1 MANNG
6 ERVAWCFTNSVLLL
20 VPPTQRCSIKF
31 LLSDQL
37 ASAFELI
44 FSNRE
49 VVAVKKNLS
58 RWVVI
63 QLSSWKICNQN
74 YILPLKSLCWYF
86 CACHVRN
93 ELVSQV
99 NSFQIIWSANPPY
112 LLNTGDCCTWGAKKS
127 PSKWRKRKKNPSD
140 SNQEKGIEHSKIQ
153 GFDTVLLWHAA
164 VEHWRGKSA
173 GLLAKRHLNP
183 INIPKPTQPEGIAHS
198 SEITSYNCLQL

>member
-1 MANNG
+1 MSSYTTFILKNMQPKLYPSFK
-6 ERVAWCFTNSVLLL
+6 EPML
-20 VPPTQRCSIKF
+20 VF
-31 LLSDQL
+31 L
-37 ASAFELI
+37 
-44 FSNRE
+44 
-49 VVAVKKNLS
+49 
-58 RWVVI
+58 
-63 QLSSWKICNQN
+63 C
-74 YILPLKSLCWYF
+74 LPCQK
-86 CACHVRN
+86 RMR
-93 ELVSQV
+93 LVSQV

-127 PSKWRKRKKNPSD
+127 PSKWQKRKKNPSD